1 MSGLYDLLQRQG
13 YLSPQ
18 EDAASPQPEVP
29 PPRRAHTDARHEDRL
44 THARD
49 DRPTSRERSYRPL
62 GRDADGTHPSCPPLG
77 ELEHLFATTIPR
89 SWVKDIQRI
98 AFFVTSQIDDE
109 NGSLNLVFSGLSRR
123 VGTTTISSL
132 IAHYLAAEM
141 GHKRVLYMQYAPS
154 VVPDEASCRVINV
167 GQRDALRFFQGQV
180 PLFNWIGVMPDTN
193 ISPPVASRWFRE
205 FIEAAKKAYA
215 IIIAD
220 TPPFADEP
228 GSYALARVMDGVVLV
243 LASGE
248 SRYPAVNALVDELD
262 DLGIQ
267 IVGAVLNRR
276 RYAIPRWLL
285 RLI

>member
-1 MSGLYDLLQRQG
+1 M
-13 YLSPQ
+13 
-18 EDAASPQPEVP
+18 
-29 PPRRAHTDARHEDRL
+29 
-44 THARD
+44 
-49 DRPTSRERSYRPL
+49 
-62 GRDADGTHPSCPPLG
+62 G
-77 ELEHLFATTIPR
+77 ELEALFNTTIPR
-89 SWVKDIQRI
+89 SWIKDIQRI

-109 NGSLNLVFSGLSRR
+109 QGRLNLVFSGLNRR
-123 VGTTTISSL
+123 VGTTTISMM

-141 GHKRVLYMQYAPS
+141 SHKQVLYLQYAPS
-154 VVPDEASCRVINV
+154 VVPSAASCRTIQV
-167 GQRDALRFFQGQV
+167 GQPDFHQFFQGEV
-180 PLFNWIGVMPDTN
+180 PIFNWVGILPDAN
-193 ISPPVASRWFRE
+193 ISPPVASRWFRG
-205 FIEAAKKAYA
+205 FIEAAKQQYA

-220 TPPFADEP
+220 TPPFGDEP
-228 GSYALARVMDGVVLV
+228 GSYALARIMDGVVLV